1 MAGSHEVRGS
11 IPLGSTTD
19 TRGARRRRRAPLFVS
34 RAHRTERAYRTK
46 SVSHSGASARAGAPF
61 SFARTRRPIQAPGRK
76 ARPRRAWASRGRGA
90 RLRRARGGRAG
101 PVRAH
106 RGDPRQGGGA
116 FGARPPRP
124 RRARRGRLAQGRQTP
139 EGGAKAV
146 DGIGADS
153 DSAAVGSRTPASA
166 ACRRRPTSGGPS
178 PAGRPARRRRH
189 RARQQGPE
197 EGAHLSAGVR
207 RPRPAPP
214 RARPMR
220 PAAQRGDGASGAGL
234 HGPRGVREC
243 GIVPVKNAW
252 LAVAD
257 PPSARTRPPP
267 RRSRRRRRRRR
278 GGA

>member
-19 TRGARRRRRAPLFVS
+19 TRGARRRRRAPLFLLPGWKGLIGQKACLIQGRRRGPAPLS
-34 RAHRTERAYRTK
+34 RSPAPRARRPRRTR
-46 SVSHSGASARAGAPF
+46 SGASRRSATGRGRIRRLAASAPP
-61 SFARTRRPIQAPGRK
+61 SSKGPIGPRK
-76 ARPRRAWASRGRGA
+76 AAARRRRKGRRRNRGRS
-90 RLRRARGGRAG
+90 RF
-101 PVRAH
+101 
-106 RGDPRQGGGA
+106 GGGGFA
-116 FGARPPRP
+116 NP
-124 RRARRGRLAQGRQTP
+124 
-139 EGGAKAV
+139 
-146 DGIGADS
+146 GIGGLPEAPD
-153 DSAAVGSRTPASA
+153 V
-166 ACRRRPTSGGPS
+166 RRPS

-189 RARQQGPE
+189 RARQRGPE

-220 PAAQRGDGASGAGL
+220 PAARRGDGASGAGL
-234 HGPRGVREC
+234 HGPRGVRER

>member
-19 TRGARRRRRAPLFVS
+19 PRGARRRRRAPLFCFPADGIDRLVGRKARLIQGRRRGPAPLS
-34 RAHRTERAYRTK
+34 R
-46 SVSHSGASARAGAPF
+46 
-61 SFARTRRPIQAPGRK
+61 SFEFVGPIQAPGRK

-90 RLRRARGGRAG
+90 RLRRARGGRAESG
-101 PVRAH
+101 RAH
-106 RGDPRQGGGA
+106 RGDPRQGGDA
-116 FGARPPRP
+116 FGAWPPRP

-153 DSAAVGSRTPASA
+153 DSAAAGSRTPASA

-189 RARQQGPE
+189 RARQRGPE

-220 PAAQRGDGASGAGL
+220 QAARRGDGASGAGL

-243 GIVPVKNAW
+243 GIVPVKNA
-252 LAVAD
+252 
-257 PPSARTRPPP
+257 
-267 RRSRRRRRRRR
+267 
-278 GGA
+278 

>member
-19 TRGARRRRRAPLFVS
+19 TRGARRRRRAPLFCF

-46 SVSHSGASARAGAPF
+46 SVSHSGAPARAGAPF
-61 SFARTRRPIQAPGRK
+61 SFARTRRPIQAP
-76 ARPRRAWASRGRGA
+76 
-90 RLRRARGGRAG
+90 
-101 PVRAH
+101 VR
-106 RGDPRQGGGA
+106 
-116 FGARPPRP
+116 
-124 RRARRGRLAQGRQTP
+124 RRG
-139 EGGAKAV
+139 
-146 DGIGADS
+146 
-153 DSAAVGSRTPASA
+153 
-166 ACRRRPTSGGPS
+166 
-178 PAGRPARRRRH
+178 H

-207 RPRPAPP
+207 RPPPAPP

-220 PAAQRGDGASGAGL
+220 PAARRGGDAFGAGL

-257 PPSARTRPPP
+257 PPPARTRPPP
-267 RRSRRRRRRRR
+267 WRSRRRLCPC
-278 GGA
+278 GGRSAVKGGTLILRIPE